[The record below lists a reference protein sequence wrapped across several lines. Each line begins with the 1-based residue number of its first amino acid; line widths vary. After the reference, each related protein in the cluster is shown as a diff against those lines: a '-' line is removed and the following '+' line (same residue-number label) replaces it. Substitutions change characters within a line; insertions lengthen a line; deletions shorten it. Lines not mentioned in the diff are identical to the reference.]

1 MSNLIE
7 IGSAVLE
14 ISLNIHPHH
23 IHVNIRIYNII
34 SKTKTIPIV
43 SRVEWGAQS
52 PTSITNLTLPV
63 PYVIIHHTYEPG
75 ACYSLLEC
83 SSAMRSIQNYHQ
95 GTQGWADI
103 GYNFAVGGDGSIY
116 EGRGWKAVGAHAAGY
131 NSVSIGIVL
140 IGDFVSQLPPAQQME
155 LTKELI
161 EVGVELGYISKEYSL
176 IGHRQVRSTECP
188 GDALFQEI
196 TTWDRFTPAVNTK

>member
-1 MSNLIE
+1 MSM
-7 IGSAVLE
+7 AVKELALVLTLV
-14 ISLNIHPHH
+14 ISINGYLSHGFKNQC
-23 IHVNIRIYNII
+23 V
-34 SKTKTIPIV
+34 SKTKNIPIV
-43 SRVEWGAQS
+43 SRDEWGAQS
-52 PTSITNLTLPV
+52 PTFISNLTLPV

-75 ACYSLLEC
+75 ACFSLQEC
-83 SSAMRSIQNYHQ
+83 SKAMRSIQNYHQ

-116 EGRGWKAVGAHAAGY
+116 EGRGWKAVGAHASGY

-140 IGDFVSQLPPAQQME
+140 IGDYVSQLPLAHQLE

-161 EVGVELGYISKEYSL
+161 TVGVELGYISKDYSL

-196 TTWDRFTPAVNTK
+196 TTWDRFVPTVNTN